1 MKKYSFEKGLSFAKK
16 MDEKDKLSKFRERF
30 YLNEGEIYMDGN
42 SLGLCSKDAEQCLM
56 RVFDEWKTLGINC
69 WTKTEPSLFL
79 YHDYLGELMAP
90 LINAEPKEVTAHA
103 NTTLNI
109 HTAIGTFYEP
119 TKNKYKILVDDIN
132 FPTDRYAVD
141 GQLRLK
147 GLDPND
153 CVKVVKS
160 RDGKM
165 IFEQDIV
172 DAMTQDVA
180 LILLPSVLYRSGQLV
195 NMKYITEEAH
205 KRDIIV
211 GWDLSH
217 SIGAVPH
224 DFKEINPDF
233 AVWCTYKYLNG
244 GPGALAGLFI
254 NEDHLTKPS
263 GLPGWH
269 GNVNDTQFELKHEF
283 EKAENAG
290 GWQSGTQSI
299 LSMAPLEGSLK
310 MYAEAGIHNLR
321 EKSLRLTAYMRYLIN
336 EKLTKYGF
344 TIGSPTDDKIR
355 GGHIALEHEEA
366 LRINEALKA
375 ANVVPDFRFPN
386 IIRLAPVPLYVRYE
400 DVYEMVERIV
410 DIMENKKYE
419 KYENKVHTVA

>member
-1 MKKYSFEKGLSFAKK
+1 MTYSFEKGLSFAKQLDDQDALK
-16 MDEKDKLSKFRERF
+16 SFRDRF
-30 YLNEGEIYMDGN
+30 YLNDGEIYMDGN
-42 SLGLCSKDAEQCLM
+42 SLGLCSKDAEACLM
-56 RVFDEWKTLGINC
+56 RVLGEWKTLGINC
-69 WTKTEPSLFL
+69 WTQTQPSLFL
-79 YHDYLGELMAP
+79 YHDHLGAMMAP
-90 LINAEPKEVTAHA
+90 LINADPEEVTAHA

-109 HTAIGTFYEP
+109 HTALGTFYEP
-119 TKNKYKILVDDIN
+119 TDKRYKILVDDIN
-132 FPTDRYAVD
+132 FPTDRHAID

-147 GLDPND
+147 GLDPEV

-165 IFEQDIV
+165 ICEADFIE
-172 DAMTQDVA
+172 AMTEDVA

-195 NMKYITEEAH
+195 DMKYITDEAH

-211 GWDLSH
+211 GWDLCH

-224 DFKEINPDF
+224 DFKAINPDF

-244 GPGALAGLFI
+244 GPGSLAGLYI
-254 NEDHLTKPS
+254 NKKHLSKPS

-269 GNVNDTQFELKHEF
+269 GNVKDRQFELNHKF
-283 EKAENAG
+283 EKAAHAG

-310 MYAEAGIHNLR
+310 MYAEAGMENIR
-321 EKSLRLTAYMRYLIN
+321 SKSLHITAYMRFLI
-336 EKLTKYGF
+336 EERLTEYGF
-344 TIGSPTDDKIR
+344 TIGSPTEDHLR
-355 GGHIALEHEEA
+355 GGHIALEHDDA

-375 ANVVPDFRFPN
+375 ARVVPDFRFPN
-386 IIRLAPVPLYVRYE
+386 VIRLAPAPLYIRYE

-410 DIMENKKYE
+410 DIMKERKYE
-419 KYENKVHTVA
+419 GYENKVHTVA

>member
-1 MKKYSFEKGLSFAKK
+1 MKYSFESGLSFAKQ
-16 MDEKDKLSKFRERF
+16 MDEKDKLRQYRERF

-42 SLGLCSKDAEQCLM
+42 SLGLCSKDAEKCLM
-56 RVFDEWKTLGINC
+56 RVLDEWKSLGINC
-69 WTKTEPSLFL
+69 WTKTEPSLFS
-79 YHDYLGELMAP
+79 YHDHLGELMAP
-90 LINAEPKEVTAHA
+90 LINADADEVTAHA

-119 TKNKYKILVDDIN
+119 TDKKFKILVDDIN
-132 FPTDRYAVD
+132 FPTDRHAVD

-147 GLDPND
+147 GLNPED

-165 IFEQDIV
+165 INEDDFI
-172 DAMTQDVA
+172 DAMTEDVA

-211 GWDLSH
+211 GWDLCH

-224 DFKEINPDF
+224 DFKDIKPDF

-244 GPGALAGLFI
+244 GPGSLAGLYI
-254 NEDHLTKPS
+254 NKNHFDRPS

-269 GNVNDTQFELKHEF
+269 GNVTESQFELKHEF
-283 EKAENAG
+283 EKASYAG

-310 MYAEAGIHNLR
+310 MYAEAGIQNLR
-321 EKSLRLTAYMRYLIN
+321 EKSLNLTAYMRYLID
-336 EKLTKYGF
+336 EKLTRYGF
-344 TIGSPTDDKIR
+344 TIGSPSDDNIR
-355 GGHIALEHEEA
+355 GGHIALEHDDA
-366 LRINEALKA
+366 LRINEALKE
-375 ANVVPDFRFPN
+375 ANVVPDFRYPN
-386 IIRLAPVPLYVRYE
+386 VIRLAPAPLYVSYE

-410 DIMENKKYE
+410 SIMEEKKYE
-419 KYENKVHTVA
+419 VFKDEVNTVA